1 MILQHFRGSLSKQL
15 RYKRNRKSKA
25 NACVTV
31 DASVPTLARSM
42 LSSKAIE
49 RRGKKKEEEK
59 NLSKK

>member
-1 MILQHFRGSLSKQL
+1 MRL
-15 RYKRNRKSKA
+15 KRNRKSKA
-25 NACVTV
+25 NVCVTV

-49 RRGKKKEEEK
+49 RRGKKKGEEK